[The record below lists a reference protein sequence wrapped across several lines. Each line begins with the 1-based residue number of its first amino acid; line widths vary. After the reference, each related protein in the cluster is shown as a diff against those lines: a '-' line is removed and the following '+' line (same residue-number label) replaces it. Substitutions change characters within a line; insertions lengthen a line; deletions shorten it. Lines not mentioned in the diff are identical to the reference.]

1 MKKIFKLHGN
11 SINKRINVKKITK
24 YVIKNSLKRIFL
36 YRACLARLKMMGVT
50 KVFSYTLA
58 HETGVTSD
66 QVRKDFSEFGI
77 KGNKR
82 GGYEINDLLEK
93 METIFHRNKDHNIIL
108 VGMGNLGQALSKYS
122 KFVQRNMNI
131 VATFDIDPFKQKIRS
146 EIPVYSLSR
155 LREIIDRFRV
165 KVAILAV
172 PEISAQ
178 EVSDEMVREG
188 IKGIVNFAPVLL
200 KVPPDVVVNNV
211 NLSDELES
219 VIYYVHQM
227 MKDNGLKNIE
237 LLYRDL
243 KY

>member
-1 MKKIFKLHGN
+1 MKKD
-11 SINKRINVKKITK
+11 INEIDVKKITK

-36 YRACLARLKMMGVT
+36 YRACLVRLRLMGVK

-58 HETGVTSD
+58 NETGVTSE
-66 QVRKDFSEFGI
+66 QVRKDFSEFNI

-82 GGYEINDLLEK
+82 GGYEIDELLDV
-93 METIFHRNKDHNIIL
+93 MENIFHRNKDHNIVL
-108 VGMGNLGQALSKYS
+108 VGMGNLGIALSKYS

-131 VATFDIDPFKQKIRS
+131 VATFDIDPFKQKVRS
-146 EIPVYSLSR
+146 GIPVYSPGR
-155 LREIIDRFRV
+155 LKEIINRFRV

-178 EVSDEMVREG
+178 EITDQLVGLG

-200 KVPPDVVVNNV
+200 KVPSDVIVNNV
-211 NLSDELES
+211 NLCDELES
-219 VIYYVHQM
+219 VIYYVHKQI
-227 MKDNGLKNIE
+227 KAEGSKNLE
-237 LLYRDL
+237 LLYRDM

>member
-1 MKKIFKLHGN
+1 MKQ
-11 SINKRINVKKITK
+11 ITK

-36 YRACLARLKMMGVT
+36 YRACLARLRMMGVQ

-58 HETGVTSD
+58 NETGVTSD

-82 GGYEINDLLEK
+82 GGYEINDMLEK
-93 METIFHRNKDHNIIL
+93 MENIFHRNKDHNIVLI
-108 VGMGNLGQALSKYS
+108 GMGNLGLALSKYS

-146 EIPVYSLSR
+146 DIPVYSMNR
-155 LREIIDRFRV
+155 LTEIIDRFKV

-178 EVSDEMVREG
+178 EVADELVRLG

-200 KVPPDVVVNNV
+200 KVPPEVVINNV
-211 NLSDELES
+211 NLCDELES
-219 VIYYVHQM
+219 VIYYVHKL
-227 MKDNGLKNIE
+227 MKAEELKNIE
-237 LLYRDL
+237 LLYKDM